1 MKISVFDVCT
11 SHGETGELLIKVSF
25 VLFSKQSCI
34 RKVKVRYTTSS
45 VGSTTITPK
54 MIAPRK
60 FVPGQL
66 GFC

>member
-1 MKISVFDVCT
+1 MKISVLDVCI
-11 SHGETGELLIKVSF
+11 SHGERGELLIKVSS

-34 RKVKVRYTTSS
+34 RIVKVRYTTSS

-60 FVPGQL
+60 IVPGQL
-66 GFC
+66 GFG